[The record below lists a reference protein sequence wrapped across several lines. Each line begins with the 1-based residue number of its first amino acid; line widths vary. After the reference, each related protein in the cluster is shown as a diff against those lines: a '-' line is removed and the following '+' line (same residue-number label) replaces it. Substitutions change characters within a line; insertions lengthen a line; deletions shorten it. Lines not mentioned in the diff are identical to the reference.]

1 MAGKSDWIVH
11 LDAITSAENHFA
23 VLAMELPTLD
33 PLGRA
38 LWPFSADDVH
48 RLFEVFPLSQ
58 TDVCVLTL

>member
-1 MAGKSDWIVH
+1 MSGKTDWILH

-38 LWPFSADDVH
+38 VWPFSADDVH
-48 RLFEVFPLSQ
+48 RFF
-58 TDVCVLTL
+58 DMI